1 MPRRG
6 MVIATP
12 FSSLLPHQ
20 HLARMDTAES
30 TESEPGQADESRQAD
45 EPGLEGLTDA
55 QRTAVQHV
63 EGPLMVLAGPGS
75 GKTRVIT
82 QRIARLLKHGVK
94 PDEVLAL
101 TFTNKAAREMSERV
115 HKLIDGNVY
124 VSTFHRFCAYV
135 LRRWPDQVGL
145 KQNFTILDPS
155 DQVSMIRRIMKDL
168 NRSTTMIDPRR
179 VLNRISKARNDL
191 ITASDF
197 TRMQEERIGDPVDTV
212 ACAVFPVYEQQ
223 LTKQNCVDFDAL
235 LLHVVEM
242 VSHNDQFRE
251 YLDRQFRFVLVD
263 EYQDTN
269 LAQYRI
275 VQAISQH
282 CPNLCVTGDPDQSI
296 YGWRGAR
303 PENIT
308 QFESDFPKMKV
319 VSLDQNFRSTGNIV
333 QCADQL
339 ISENPRRHRSSL
351 FTNNEVGEPVRL
363 LTFDDAEDEAN
374 GIAEAISVE
383 VRQHGGRFS
392 DFAVFYR
399 VNALSR
405 QLETAMSRHGV
416 PFQIASGYSFYE
428 RAEVRDLLGYL
439 RVIENPADDSAF
451 VRVVNRPARG
461 VGEKT
466 VEKLTAYAATQKI
479 SLLEAAAMAAEIPGL
494 ATRSRK
500 PLKAFSDLMQGF
512 VEDAMLGNIGK
523 LLERLI
529 AEIDYLKL
537 WTDENEEV
545 DQDRHANIY
554 ELINAARQ
562 YEQTEVSADERP
574 SLSGFLEL
582 ASLTSEAD
590 SVDAEK
596 GAVTLM
602 TMHAAKGLEFP
613 IVYIVGLEN
622 GLIPHER
629 AVQDG
634 SPASFEEERR
644 LLFVGITRAMKQL
657 NLTQTVQRTFRGS
670 KRYTVSSSFLGEID
684 NLQRDSRSC
693 DEPIVPVQ
701 SVYSEHVQK
710 ARKRYQSQDDSPA
723 EPKIMS
729 AADLEAKLRSADG
742 NNSPVSED
750 DATAEELSTVK
761 AVSEEEAMQQ
771 RLGFQQ
777 QQLQEKLERLVQKKA
792 AASPGSHH
800 AYPVQTKVR
809 HPRYGRGV
817 VVQVSDGGNRP
828 TVTVQFETDDR
839 VETFVVDHCPL
850 QPIG

>member
-1 MPRRG
+1 MD
-6 MVIATP
+6 
-12 FSSLLPHQ
+12 S
-20 HLARMDTAES
+20 ARSTDLKADTDRS
-30 TESEPGQADESRQAD
+30 DEVD
-45 EPGLEGLTDA
+45 LEGLTDA
-55 QRTAVQHV
+55 QRKAVQHI

-115 HKLIDGNVY
+115 HKLLDGAKVY

-135 LRRWPDQVGL
+135 LRRWPDHVGL

-155 DQVSMIRRIMKDL
+155 DQVTMIRRIMEDL
-168 NRSTTMIDPRR
+168 NRSATMINPRR

-191 ITASDF
+191 ISAADF
-197 TRMQEERIGDPVDTV
+197 QRMQEDRIGDPVDTV

-223 LTKQNCVDFDAL
+223 LINQNCVDFDAL

-242 VSHNDQFRE
+242 VSNNDQFRE

-303 PENIT
+303 PENVS

-333 QCADQL
+333 QCANQL

-351 FTNNEVGEPVRL
+351 FTNNEAGAPVRL

-374 GIAEAISVE
+374 SVAEAIAGA
-383 VRQHGGRFS
+383 VRQHGAKFS
-392 DFAVFYR
+392 DFAILYR

-428 RAEVRDLLGYL
+428 RAEIRDLLGYL

-461 VGEKT
+461 IGDKT
-466 VEKLTAYAATQKI
+466 IQKLTAFAGAQRI
-479 SLLEAAAMAAEIPGL
+479 SLLEAANMASEIPGL
-494 ATRSRK
+494 AARSRK
-500 PLKAFSDLMQGF
+500 PLKAFYDLMQVF
-512 VEDAMLGNIGK
+512 VEDAMQGKIAK

-545 DQDRHANIY
+545 DQDRHANIF
-554 ELINAARQ
+554 ELVNAARQ
-562 YEQTEVSADERP
+562 YEQIQESDDERP
-574 SLSGFLEL
+574 SLCGFLEL

-613 IVYIVGLEN
+613 VVYIVGLEN

-644 LLFVGITRAMKQL
+644 LLFVGMTRAMKQL

-684 NLQRDSRSC
+684 NLQRDSRAC
-693 DEPIVPVQ
+693 DEPMVPAQ
-701 SVYSEHVQK
+701 SVYHENVKK
-710 ARKRYQSQDDSPA
+710 ARKRYLSADEPTDK
-723 EPKIMS
+723 PKIMS
-729 AADLEAKLRSADG
+729 AAELEAKLSGGEEDLSSDDLAGSDSAGGDVAG
-742 NNSPVSED
+742 SDSAGGEF
-750 DATAEELSTVK
+750 AAAEEAKDETDS
-761 AVSEEEAMQQ
+761 QQ
-771 RLGFQQ
+771 RLGFQK

-792 AASPGSHH
+792 ATSA
-800 AYPVQTKVR
+800 AVTNAFPVQTQVR
-809 HPRYGRGV
+809 HPRYGRGI

-839 VETFVVDHCPL
+839 VETFVMGHCPL

>member
-1 MPRRG
+1 MTS
-6 MVIATP
+6 M
-12 FSSLLPHQ
+12 
-20 HLARMDTAES
+20 ES
-30 TESEPGQADESRQAD
+30 QNDPALR
-45 EPGLEGLTDA
+45 GLTDA
-55 QRTAVQHV
+55 QRTAVQHF

-82 QRIARLLKHGVK
+82 QRIARLLQNGVK
-94 PDEVLAL
+94 ADEVLAL

-115 HKLIDGNVY
+115 HKLIDGSVY
-124 VSTFHRFCAYV
+124 VSTFHRFCAYI

-155 DQVSMIRRIMKDL
+155 DQVSLIRQIMKDL

-179 VLNRISKARNDL
+179 VLNCISKARNDL
-191 ITASDF
+191 ITAADF
-197 TRMQEERIGDPVDTV
+197 QRMQEERIGDPVDTV

-223 LTKQNCVDFDAL
+223 LTKQNCVDFDSL

-251 YLDRQFRFVLVD
+251 HLDRQFRFVLVD

-351 FTNNEVGEPVRL
+351 FTENEVGDPVRL
-363 LTFDDAEDEAN
+363 LTFDDAEDEADS
-374 GIAEAISVE
+374 IAEAISVE

-405 QLETAMSRHGV
+405 QLETTMSRFGV

-439 RVIENPADDSAF
+439 RIIENPADDSAF

-461 VGEKT
+461 IGDKT
-466 VEKLTAYAATQKI
+466 VEKLTAFAAKQQI
-479 SLLEAAAMAAEIPGL
+479 SLLDAAAMANDIPDF

-500 PLKAFSDLMQGF
+500 PLKAFYELIQLF
-512 VEDAMLGNIGK
+512 VEDAMEGKIEK

-562 YEQTEVSADERP
+562 YEQQEVSDDETP

-590 SVDAEK
+590 SVDADK

-613 IVYIVGLEN
+613 IVYVIGLEN

-644 LLFVGITRAMKQL
+644 LLFVGMTRAMKQL
-657 NLTQTVQRTFRGS
+657 NFTQTVQRTFRGS
-670 KRYTVSSSFLGEID
+670 KRYTVSSSFLNEID
-684 NLQRDSRSC
+684 SLQRDTRASAI
-693 DEPIVPVQ
+693 PAVPAE
-701 SVYSEHVQK
+701 SVYGQHVRK
-710 ARKRYQSQDDSPA
+710 ARQRYLNQNESTEQ
-723 EPKIMS
+723 PKIMS
-729 AADLEAKLRSADG
+729 AADLEAKLAHLKNTDG
-742 NNSPVSED
+742 KSSDTATDETVCEDQAATPVTDQFSSE
-750 DATAEELSTVK
+750 
-761 AVSEEEAMQQ
+761 
-771 RLGFQQ
+771 GFAK
-777 QQLQEKLERLVQKKA
+777 QQLQEKLERLVQKKKPVIST
-792 AASPGSHH
+792 ASH
-800 AYPVQTKVR
+800 AFPVQTMVR

-817 VVQVSDGGNRP
+817 VIQVSDGGNRP

-839 VETFVVDHCPL
+839 TETFVVNHCPL

>member
-1 MPRRG
+1 
-6 MVIATP
+6 
-12 FSSLLPHQ
+12 
-20 HLARMDTAES
+20 MDTAES
-30 TESEPGQADESRQAD
+30 TESTTDAS
-45 EPGLEGLTDA
+45 LIGLTEA
-55 QRTAVQHV
+55 QRAAVQHV

-82 QRIARLLKHGVK
+82 QRIARLLKHGIK
-94 PDEVLAL
+94 PEQVLAL

-115 HKLIDGNVY
+115 HKLIDGQVY
-124 VSTFHRFCAYV
+124 VATFHRFCAYV
-135 LRRWPDQVGL
+135 LRRWPGQVGL
-145 KQNFTILDPS
+145 QQNFTILDPA
-155 DQVSMIRRIMKDL
+155 DQSTMIRRIMKDL
-168 NRSTTMIDPRR
+168 NLSTTMIDPRR

-191 ITASDF
+191 ITAADF
-197 TRMQEERIGDPVDTV
+197 SRMQEERIGDPVDTV

-223 LTKQNCVDFDAL
+223 LTKQNCVDFDSL
-235 LLHVVEM
+235 LLHVVDM

-308 QFESDFPKMKV
+308 QFERDFPKMKV

-351 FTNNEVGEPVRL
+351 FTKNEIGEPVRL

-374 GIAEAISVE
+374 SIAEAISVE
-383 VRQHGGRFS
+383 VRQHGEKFS

-451 VRVVNRPARG
+451 VRIVNRPARG
-461 VGEKT
+461 IGEKT
-466 VEKLTAYAATQKI
+466 VEKLTAFASQQSV
-479 SLLEAAAMAAEIPGL
+479 SLLEASAMADDIPSL
-494 ATRSRK
+494 AARSRK
-500 PLKAFSDLMQGF
+500 PLKEFSNLIQMF
-512 VEDAMLGNIGK
+512 VEDAMEGNIAK

-529 AEIDYLKL
+529 AEINYLKL

-562 YEQTEVSADERP
+562 YEQLEESSDTRP

-613 IVYIVGLEN
+613 VVYIVGLEN

-670 KRYTVSSSFLGEID
+670 RRYTVSSSFLGEIE

-693 DEPIVPVQ
+693 DEPMVPTE
-701 SVYSEHVQK
+701 SVYGEHVRK
-710 ARKRYQSQDDSPA
+710 ARKRYLTADDPVDK
-723 EPKIMS
+723 PKIMS
-729 AADLEAKLRSADG
+729 AAELEAKLRSEQDAKELADK
-742 NNSPVSED
+742 
-750 DATAEELSTVK
+750 ATASSGELTQQDPAGLAADEEG
-761 AVSEEEAMQQ
+761 AMQQ

-792 AASPGSHH
+792 AAAPSSNHV
-800 AYPVQTKVR
+800 YPVGTKVR
-809 HPRYGRGV
+809 HPRYGRGT

-839 VETFVVDHCPL
+839 AETFVVAHCPL

>member
-1 MPRRG
+1 MD
-6 MVIATP
+6 
-12 FSSLLPHQ
+12 S
-20 HLARMDTAES
+20 ARSTDLKSDTDR
-30 TESEPGQADESRQAD
+30 SEEVD
-45 EPGLEGLTDA
+45 LTGLTDA
-55 QRTAVQHV
+55 QKRAVQHV

-82 QRIARLLKHGVK
+82 QRIAWLLKHGVK

-115 HKLIDGNVY
+115 HKLLDGAKVY

-155 DQVSMIRRIMKDL
+155 DQVTMIRRIMEDL
-168 NRSTTMIDPRR
+168 NRSATMINPRR

-191 ITASDF
+191 ISAADF
-197 TRMQEERIGDPVDTV
+197 QRMQEDRIGDPVDTV

-223 LTKQNCVDFDAL
+223 LINQNCVDFDAL

-242 VSHNDQFRE
+242 VSNNDEFRE

-303 PENIT
+303 PENVT
-308 QFESDFPKMKV
+308 QFESDFPNMKV
-319 VSLDQNFRSTGNIV
+319 VSLDQNFRSTSNIV
-333 QCADQL
+333 QCANQL

-351 FTNNEVGEPVRL
+351 FTNNEVGAPVRL

-374 GIAEAISVE
+374 SIAEAVSSAVS
-383 VRQHGGRFS
+383 QQAAKFS
-392 DFAVFYR
+392 DFAILYR

-428 RAEVRDLLGYL
+428 RAEIRDLLGYL

-461 VGEKT
+461 IGDKT
-466 VEKLTAYAATQKI
+466 IQKLTAFASAQRI
-479 SLLEAAAMAAEIPGL
+479 SLLEAANMASEIPGL
-494 ATRSRK
+494 AARSRK
-500 PLKAFSDLMQGF
+500 PLKAFYDLMQVF
-512 VEDAMLGNIGK
+512 VEDAMQGKIAK

-545 DQDRHANIY
+545 DQDRHANIF

-562 YEQTEVSADERP
+562 YEQQEVSDDERP
-574 SLSGFLEL
+574 SLCGFLEL

-613 IVYIVGLEN
+613 VVYIVGLEN

-644 LLFVGITRAMKQL
+644 LLFVGMTRAMQQL

-670 KRYTVSSSFLGEID
+670 KRYTVSSSFLSEID
-684 NLQRDSRSC
+684 HLQRDSRAC
-693 DEPIVPVQ
+693 DEPMVPAQ
-701 SVYSEHVQK
+701 SVYHENVKK
-710 ARKRYQSQDDSPA
+710 ARKRYLSTD
-723 EPKIMS
+723 EPTGKSKIMS
-729 AADLEAKLRSADG
+729 AAELEAKISAG
-742 NNSPVSED
+742 EED
-750 DATAEELSTVK
+750 LSSDDSACGDVVDSDAAGGGFAAAAEAKDETDS
-761 AVSEEEAMQQ
+761 QH
-771 RLGFQQ
+771 RLGFQK

-792 AASPGSHH
+792 ATSSAVTN
-800 AYPVQTKVR
+800 AFPVQTRVR
-809 HPRYGRGV
+809 HPRYGRGI

-839 VETFVVDHCPL
+839 VETFVMGHCPL

>member
-1 MPRRG
+1 MKLVGKVSTLRR
-6 MVIATP
+6 AP
-12 FSSLLPHQ
+12 PLYHDFS
-20 HLARMDTAES
+20 RMDSAES
-30 TESEPGQADESRQAD
+30 SKTPPELQ
-45 EPGLEGLTDA
+45 GLTDA
-55 QRTAVQHV
+55 QRAAVEHRD
-63 EGPLMVLAGPGS
+63 GPLMVLAGPGS

-82 QRIARLLKHGVK
+82 QRIARLLQNGVK
-94 PDEVLAL
+94 PEEVLAL

-115 HKLIDGNVY
+115 HKLIDGKSVY
-124 VSTFHRFCAYV
+124 VATFHRFCAHL
-135 LRRWPDQVGL
+135 LRRWPQQVGL
-145 KQNFTILDPS
+145 KENFTILDTS
-155 DQVSMIRRIMKDL
+155 DQVAIIRRIMNDL
-168 NRSTTMIDPRR
+168 NRSATMIDPRR

-191 ITASDF
+191 VTAADF
-197 TRMQEERIGDPVDTV
+197 RRMQEERIGDPVDSV
-212 ACAVFPVYEQQ
+212 VFDVFPVYEQQ

-235 LLHVVEM
+235 LLHVVDM
-242 VSHNDQFRE
+242 VSNNDQFRE
-251 YLDRQFRFVLVD
+251 HLDRQFRFVMVD

-308 QFESDFPKMKV
+308 QFESDFPGMKV

-351 FTNNEVGEPVRL
+351 YTNNEAGDPVRL
-363 LTFDDAEDEAN
+363 LTFDDAEDEAS
-374 GIAEAISVE
+374 GIAEAISVQ
-383 VRQHGGRFS
+383 VRQHGQRFS

-405 QLETAMSRHGV
+405 QLETAMSRHAV
-416 PFQIASGYSFYE
+416 PYQIAAGYSFYE
-428 RAEVRDLLGYL
+428 RAEIRDLLGYL
-439 RVIENPADDSAF
+439 RVIENPEDDSAF
-451 VRVVNRPARG
+451 IRIVNRPARG
-461 VGEKT
+461 IGEKT
-466 VEKLTAYAATQKI
+466 TEHLAAFAAKEGI
-479 SLLEAAAMAAEIPGL
+479 SLLQAAARGDDIPAL

-500 PLKAFSDLMQGF
+500 PLKAFADLIELLA
-512 VEDAMLGNIGK
+512 EDAVQGKIGT

-529 AEIDYLKL
+529 SEIDYLKL

-562 YEQTEVSADERP
+562 YEQSEAAADETA

-613 IVYIVGLEN
+613 SVYIVGMEN

-644 LLFVGITRAMKQL
+644 LLFVGVTRAMKQL
-657 NLTQTVQRTFRGS
+657 NLTQAVQRTFRGDR
-670 KRYTVSSSFLGEID
+670 RYTVSSPFLNEIE

-693 DEPIVPVQ
+693 VEPMVPVQ
-701 SVYSEHVQK
+701 SAYDENVRK
-710 ARKRYQSQDDSPA
+710 ARKRYQEKASDKA
-723 EPKIMS
+723 APKIMS
-729 AADLEAKLRSADG
+729 AADLEAQLNASADKQT
-742 NNSPVSED
+742 SDEVAESAAQQKLD
-750 DATAEELSTVK
+750 DASQVR
-761 AVSEEEAMQQ
+761 MD
-771 RLGFQQ
+771 FQK
-777 QQLQEKLERLVQKKA
+777 QQLQEKLQRLVQKK
-792 AASPGSHH
+792 SSGVSESNQMFPVGS
-800 AYPVQTKVR
+800 KVR
-809 HPRYGRGV
+809 HPRYGRGS
-817 VVQVSDGGNRP
+817 VVQISDGGNRP

-839 VETFVVDHCPL
+839 QETFVVAHCPL

>member
-1 MPRRG
+1 
-6 MVIATP
+6 
-12 FSSLLPHQ
+12 
-20 HLARMDTAES
+20 
-30 TESEPGQADESRQAD
+30 
-45 EPGLEGLTDA
+45 
-55 QRTAVQHV
+55 
-63 EGPLMVLAGPGS
+63 MVLAGPGS

-115 HKLIDGNVY
+115 HKLIDGARVY

-145 KQNFTILDPS
+145 KENFTILDPS
-155 DQVSMIRRIMKDL
+155 DQVTLIRQIMQDL

-191 ITASDF
+191 VTAADF
-197 TRMQEERIGDPVDTV
+197 QRMQEERIGDPVDTV
-212 ACAVFPVYEQQ
+212 ACAVFPVYEQR

-235 LLHVVEM
+235 LLHVVDM

-308 QFESDFPKMKV
+308 QFERDFPKMKV

-351 FTNNEVGEPVRL
+351 FTKNEAGDPVRL

-374 GIAEAISVE
+374 NIAEAISVE
-383 VRQHGGRFS
+383 VRQHGARFS

-416 PFQIASGYSFYE
+416 PFQIAAGYSFYE
-428 RAEVRDLLGYL
+428 RAEIRDLLGYL

-461 VGEKT
+461 IGAKT
-466 VEKLTAYAATQKI
+466 VEKLTAFAGKEGI
-479 SLLEAAAMAAEIPGL
+479 SLLQASAQANDIPGL

-500 PLKAFSDLMQGF
+500 PLKAFSDLMQVF
-512 VEDAMLGNIGK
+512 VEDAVQGNIAK

-562 YEQTEVSADERP
+562 YEATEVSADERP

-590 SVDAEK
+590 SVDADK

-613 IVYIVGLEN
+613 VVYIVGLEN

-670 KRYTVSSSFLGEID
+670 RRYTVSSPFLNEID

-693 DEPIVPVQ
+693 DEPMVPAQ
-701 SVYSEHVQK
+701 SVYDEQVRK
-710 ARKRYQSQDDSPA
+710 ARKRYQSQDDPA
-723 EPKIMS
+723 AKSKIMS
-729 AADLEAKLRSADG
+729 AADLEAKLRTADD
-742 NNSPVSED
+742 SE
-750 DATAEELSTVK
+750 APA
-761 AVSEEEAMQQ
+761 SEEVSGHIKTTSDSDQVSDDQTALQQ
-771 RLGFQQ
+771 RLNFQQ
-777 QQLQEKLERLVQKKA
+777 QQLQQKLERLVQKKA
-792 AASPGSHH
+792 TALPGSHQ
-800 AYPVQTKVR
+800 AFPVHTKVR
-809 HPRYGRGV
+809 HPRYGRGIV
-817 VVQVSDGGNRP
+817 IQVSVGGNRP

-839 VETFVVDHCPL
+839 VETFVAAHCPL

>member
-1 MPRRG
+1 
-6 MVIATP
+6 
-12 FSSLLPHQ
+12 
-20 HLARMDTAES
+20 
-30 TESEPGQADESRQAD
+30 
-45 EPGLEGLTDA
+45 
-55 QRTAVQHV
+55 
-63 EGPLMVLAGPGS
+63 MVLAGPGS

-82 QRIARLLKHGVK
+82 QRIARLLQNGVK

-115 HKLIDGNVY
+115 HKLIDGASVY
-124 VSTFHRFCAYV
+124 VATFHRFCAYL
-135 LRRWPDQVGL
+135 LRRWPGQVGL
-145 KQNFTILDPS
+145 KENFTILDSS
-155 DQVSMIRRIMKDL
+155 DQVAMIRQIMHDL

-191 ITASDF
+191 VTAAEF
-197 TRMQEERIGDPVDTV
+197 RRKQEERIGDPVDTV
-212 ACAVFPVYEQQ
+212 VFDVFPVYEQQ

-242 VSHNDQFRE
+242 VSNNDQFRE
-251 YLDRQFRFVLVD
+251 HLDRQFRFVLVD

-308 QFESDFPKMKV
+308 QFESDFPGMKV

-351 FTNNEVGEPVRL
+351 FTNNEAGEPVRL

-374 GIAEAISVE
+374 GIAEAISVQ
-383 VRQHGGRFS
+383 VRQHGERFS

-416 PFQIASGYSFYE
+416 PFQIAAGYSFYE
-428 RAEVRDLLGYL
+428 RAEIRDLLGYL

-451 VRVVNRPARG
+451 VRIVNRPARG
-461 VGEKT
+461 IGEKT
-466 VEKLTAYAATQKI
+466 VERLTDFAGKEGI
-479 SLLEAAAMAAEIPGL
+479 SLLQAAARADEIPSL

-500 PLKAFSDLMQGF
+500 PLKAFSDLMQVF
-512 VEDAMLGNIGK
+512 VEDAEQGHIAK

-562 YEQTEVSADERP
+562 YEQLETAADEKP

-602 TMHAAKGLEFP
+602 TMHAAKGLEFRS
-613 IVYIVGLEN
+613 VYIVGLEN

-644 LLFVGITRAMKQL
+644 LLFVGITRAMKKL
-657 NLTQTVQRTFRGS
+657 HLTQTVQRNFRGS
-670 KRYTVSSSFLGEID
+670 RRYTVSSPFLNEIE

-693 DEPIVPVQ
+693 DEPIVPAQ
-701 SVYSEHVQK
+701 SVYDEHVRK
-710 ARKRYQSQDDSPA
+710 ARKRYQSKEEESGT
-723 EPKIMS
+723 PKIMS
-729 AADLEAKLRSADG
+729 AADLEAKLKASTRDSKDDVPDDVLATEKQQ
-742 NNSPVSED
+742 ED
-750 DATAEELSTVK
+750 ASQV
-761 AVSEEEAMQQ
+761 
-771 RLGFQQ
+771 RLNFQK
-777 QQLQEKLERLVQKKA
+777 QQLQEKLERLVQKKSTA
-792 AASPGSHH
+792 TPETNHVF
-800 AYPVQTKVR
+800 PVGTQVR
-809 HPRYGRGV
+809 HPRYGRGSV
-817 VVQVSDGGNRP
+817 VLVSDGGNRP
-828 TVTVQFETDDR
+828 TVTVEFETDDR
-839 VETFVVDHCPL
+839 LETFVVAHCPL